1 MLNTKLRFVP
11 GSIVTL
17 LPGLGCFQ
25 RKGLLA
31 RLWCPLFSSCAQN
44 VSQCPWA
51 FSSLQLLH
59 SCSSFLFAV
68 LCRQLLSRCS
78 TTWLRYFPSTT
89 LRCYPPAVAGGPRAR
104 PAPQPCEAESHLF
117 SLNHRGCAYW
127 ALHCTTKHKSVFQP
141 RHLGSEV

>member
-1 MLNTKLRFVP
+1 ML

-17 LPGLGCFQ
+17 LPGLGCFPK
-25 RKGLLA
+25 KGTSCSALV
-31 RLWCPLFSSCAQN
+31 SSVFKLCSKR
-44 VSQCPWA
+44 SQCPWA

-104 PAPQPCEAESHLF
+104 PAPLTCEAESHLF

-141 RHLGSEV
+141 LHLGSEV